1 MTIILMKQL
10 ILAILEGTIPF
21 YILFYFESKKSPS
34 NVVKSMLAND
44 NIQIYLIILV
54 AIYIVLWFI
63 DNYVFIPTPSLKKSV
78 IFFKDIFNQV
88 ASSIKSIFRIFV
100 GIVIGFLLIWKKI
113 EPQTLSFG
121 RVCGLLFLAII
132 FLCVV
137 SGLEQMHTLMEK
149 RTN

>member
-1 MTIILMKQL
+1 MIIILIKQL

-21 YILFYFESKKSPS
+21 YILCYFESNKSPS

-63 DNYVFIPTPSLKKSV
+63 DNYAFISTPSLKKSV
-78 IFFKDIFNQV
+78 VFFKDIFNQV
-88 ASSIKSIFRIFV
+88 ASSIKSIFRIFI
-100 GIVIGFLLIWKKI
+100 GIVIGFLPIWKRI
-113 EPQTLSFG
+113 EPQTLSFV
-121 RVCGLLFLAII
+121 RILALLFLAIT
-132 FLCVV
+132 FLFVV
-137 SGLEQMHTLMEK
+137 SGLEQIHTLMEK